1 MSIGQTGTFTTRTLT
16 ATVDL
21 HDPAFAENRYNAT
34 CQTASTSTG
43 TSDYNSSRFIMTEPQ
58 FPDSDQN
65 PAAGSQSVQS
75 TSRTARASSLSPET
89 QIEETGPL
97 SSSAML
103 ARTLIAGNQPTSQI
117 DLTNCM
123 LGEFRLLRRLGSGG
137 MAQVYLAD
145 QTSLHRHVAIKIMRP
160 DFGGNDTYQKRFEHE
175 ARAAAGLNHPNIVQV
190 FAVGEEGGIRY
201 IAQEY
206 VHGLNLRQFL
216 QRRKPPTSQVAL
228 HLMKQCC
235 SALNAAHQ
243 AGIVHRD
250 IKPENIM
257 VTRRMVVKVTDFGL
271 AQLTLDG
278 NRVNLTQMGQTMGT
292 PLYMSP
298 EQINDAN
305 VDARSDLY
313 SLGVTFYHL
322 LSGEPP
328 FNGPTAVSLAYKHLH
343 EDADP
348 LQKRR
353 PDLAP
358 SFVRLIHRLM
368 AKEPAQRYSDAKSV
382 LAELKRIEKSGE
394 TGAAWADEDAAVDVI
409 SESFWHVSR
418 ARLKAYGIACL
429 IVLVISSGL
438 GRQAR
443 RTDPLDAPVTAEAEV
458 PRQAT
463 AAAQV
468 TVARTL
474 ARGGNPERV
483 IDAWQVVLDR
493 FPDAKLARLE
503 AHRELGILLLKQ
515 RRYDEAL
522 EHFDELTRQNDNHWK
537 ADGVAGQAAVASLT
551 DRFEVSHELLVLELS
566 GLADNLSE
574 SMRPLVQMAIR
585 RNSSHRGSRD
595 EELEQLFAPE
605 TEPEF

>member
-1 MSIGQTGTFTTRTLT
+1 M
-16 ATVDL
+16 
-21 HDPAFAENRYNAT
+21 
-34 CQTASTSTG
+34 
-43 TSDYNSSRFIMTEPQ
+43 
-58 FPDSDQN
+58 PDSRIPEGNEKPAPGVQS
-65 PAAGSQSVQS
+65 PTGQSTPLAAG
-75 TSRTARASSLSPET
+75 AS
-89 QIEETGPL
+89 ETGAETELDQSGQL
-97 SSSAML
+97 SSSQML
-103 ARTLIAGNQPTSQI
+103 AQTLIAGNQSRSQV
-117 DLTNCM
+117 DLTNCL
-123 LGEFRLLRRLGSGG
+123 LGEFRLLRRLGAGG

-145 QTSLHRHVAIKIMRP
+145 QTSLRRNVAIKIMRP
-160 DFGGNDTYQKRFEHE
+160 DFGGDDTYQKRFEHE

-190 FAVGEEGGIRY
+190 FAVGEEDGIRY

-206 VHGLNLRQFL
+206 VHGLNLRQYL
-216 QRRKPPTSQVAL
+216 QRKKPPSPHLAL

-257 VTRRMVVKVTDFGL
+257 VTRRMVAKVTDFGL

-328 FNGPTAVSLAYKHLH
+328 FQGPTAVSLAYKHLH

-368 AKEPAQRYSDAKSV
+368 AKNPAERFPDAKSV

-394 TGAAWADEDAAVDVI
+394 TGDAWADEDDEADDAATEV
-409 SESFWHVSR
+409 FWHVSR
-418 ARLKAYGIACL
+418 PKLKAYGIACL
-429 IVLVISSGL
+429 AVLLLSSGL
-438 GRQAR
+438 GRRAR
-443 RTDPLDAPVTAEAEV
+443 RTDPLDAPLAAVANI
-458 PRQAT
+458 PPQKT

-474 ARGGNPERV
+474 SRGGNPERV
-483 IDAWQVVLDR
+483 IDAWQVVLER
-493 FPDAKLARLE
+493 FPIEKFPDAKLANLE
-503 AHRELGILLLKQ
+503 AHRELGVLLLKQ

-522 EHFDELTRQNDNHWK
+522 KHFDELARENDNQWK
-537 ADGVAGQAAVASLT
+537 ADGIAGQAAVASLT

-566 GLADNLSE
+566 GLADSLSDT
-574 SMRPLVQMAIR
+574 MRPLVQLAIR
-585 RNSSHRGSRD
+585 RNGEQQGSPD
-595 EELEQLFAPE
+595 EDLEKLFAPKDE
-605 TEPEF
+605 DLLP

>member
-1 MSIGQTGTFTTRTLT
+1 
-16 ATVDL
+16 
-21 HDPAFAENRYNAT
+21 
-34 CQTASTSTG
+34 
-43 TSDYNSSRFIMTEPQ
+43 
-58 FPDSDQN
+58 
-65 PAAGSQSVQS
+65 
-75 TSRTARASSLSPET
+75 
-89 QIEETGPL
+89 
-97 SSSAML
+97 ML
-103 ARTLIAGNQPTSQI
+103 ARTLISGGQSTSQV

-137 MAQVYLAD
+137 MAQVYLAS
-145 QTSLHRHVAIKIMRP
+145 QTSLQRNVAIKIMRP

-206 VHGLNLRQFL
+206 VHGLNLRQYL
-216 QRRKPPTSQVAL
+216 QRKKPPSPQIAL

-235 SALNAAHQ
+235 SALHAAHQ

-257 VTRRMVVKVTDFGL
+257 VTRKMVAKVTDFGL

-298 EQINDAN
+298 EQINDAS

-328 FNGPTAVSLAYKHLH
+328 FKGATAVSLAYKHLH
-343 EDADP
+343 EAADP

-368 AKEPAQRYSDAKSV
+368 SKDPAERFSDAKTV
-382 LAELKRIEKSGE
+382 LGELKRIEKSGE
-394 TGAAWADEDAAVDVI
+394 TGAAWADEDDDSDDDI
-409 SESFWHVSR
+409 TDQPFWHVPR
-418 ARLKAYGIACL
+418 EKLKAYGVACL
-429 IVLVISSGL
+429 IVLLASSAL
-438 GRQAR
+438 GRRAR
-443 RTDPLDAPVTAEAEV
+443 RSDPLDAPVTAIAAV
-458 PRQAT
+458 PLQDS
-463 AAAQV
+463 AAGQV

-474 ARGGNPERV
+474 ARGGNPDRV
-483 IDAWQVVLDR
+483 IDAWQLVLDE
-493 FPDAKLARLE
+493 FADAKLAHLE

-515 RRYDEAL
+515 RRYEESLA
-522 EHFDELTRQNDNHWK
+522 HFDELARQNDNHWK
-537 ADGVAGQAAVASLT
+537 ADGIAGQAAVASLT
-551 DRFEVSHELLVLELS
+551 DRHEMSHELLVLELS
-566 GLADNLSE
+566 GLADNLSDR
-574 SMRPLVQMAIR
+574 MRPLVELAIR
-585 RNSSHRGSRD
+585 RNSEKRGSRD
-595 EELEQLFAPE
+595 EELEQLFAPNE
-605 TEPEF
+605 DELLP

>member
-1 MSIGQTGTFTTRTLT
+1 M
-16 ATVDL
+16 
-21 HDPAFAENRYNAT
+21 
-34 CQTASTSTG
+34 
-43 TSDYNSSRFIMTEPQ
+43 
-58 FPDSDQN
+58 PDSRIPDGNQKSAADVQ
-65 PAAGSQSVQS
+65 PQSGQSTPHAAGS
-75 TSRTARASSLSPET
+75 TEAGAET
-89 QIEETGPL
+89 QIESAGSL
-97 SSSAML
+97 SSSQML
-103 ARTLIAGNQPTSQI
+103 AQTLVTGSQSRSQI
-117 DLTNCM
+117 DLSNCL
-123 LGEFRLLRRLGSGG
+123 LGEFRLLRRLGAGG

-145 QTSLHRHVAIKIMRP
+145 QTSLRRNVAIKIMRP
-160 DFGGNDTYQKRFEHE
+160 DFGGDDTYQKRFEHE

-206 VHGLNLRQFL
+206 VHGLNLRQYL
-216 QRRKPPTSQVAL
+216 QRKKPPSPHLAL

-257 VTRRMVVKVTDFGL
+257 VTRRMVAKVTDFGL

-313 SLGVTFYHL
+313 SLGVSFYHL

-328 FNGPTAVSLAYKHLH
+328 FKGPTAVSLAYKHLH
-343 EDADP
+343 EEAEP

-368 AKEPAQRYSDAKSV
+368 SKDPAERFSDAKSV

-394 TGAAWADEDAAVDVI
+394 TGAAWADEDDDTETAAT
-409 SESFWHVSR
+409 ESFWHVPR
-418 ARLKAYGIACL
+418 PKLKAYGIACL
-429 IVLVISSGL
+429 VVLILSSGM
-438 GRQAR
+438 GRNSR
-443 RTDPLDAPVTAEAEV
+443 RTDPLDAPLTAVASV
-458 PRQAT
+458 PQQKT

-483 IDAWQVVLDR
+483 IDAWQIVLDE
-493 FPDAKLARLE
+493 FPDAKLASLE
-503 AHRELGILLLKQ
+503 AHRELGVLLLKQ

-522 EHFDELTRQNDNHWK
+522 EHFDELARQNDNQWK
-537 ADGVAGQAAVASLT
+537 ADGIAGQAAVASLT
-551 DRFEVSHELLVLELS
+551 DRFGVSHELLVLELS
-566 GLADNLSE
+566 GLANNLSDT
-574 SMRPLVQMAIR
+574 MRPLVQLAIR
-585 RNSSHRGSRD
+585 RNGEQQGSPD
-595 EELEQLFAPE
+595 EELEKLFAPKE
-605 TEPEF
+605 EVLLQ

>member
-1 MSIGQTGTFTTRTLT
+1 MPDSRIPDGNQKSPADTPSQAGQSAPR
-16 ATVDL
+16 
-21 HDPAFAENRYNAT
+21 
-34 CQTASTSTG
+34 
-43 TSDYNSSRFIMTEPQ
+43 TSDPT
-58 FPDSDQN
+58 D
-65 PAAGSQSVQS
+65 AGAETSVES
-75 TSRTARASSLSPET
+75 VGS
-89 QIEETGPL
+89 L
-97 SSSAML
+97 SSSELL
-103 ARTLIAGNQPTSQI
+103 AQTLVAGGHSRSQV
-117 DLTNCM
+117 DLSNCL
-123 LGEFRLLRRLGSGG
+123 LGEFRLLRRLGAGG
-137 MAQVYLAD
+137 MAQVYLAE
-145 QTSLHRHVAIKIMRP
+145 QTSLRRNVAIKIMRP
-160 DFGGNDTYQKRFEHE
+160 DFGGDDTCQKRFEHE

-190 FAVGEEGGIRY
+190 FAVGEESGIRY

-206 VHGLNLRQFL
+206 VHGLNLRQYL
-216 QRRKPPTSQVAL
+216 QRKKPPGSHLAL

-257 VTRRMVVKVTDFGL
+257 VTRRMVAKVTDFGL

-278 NRVNLTQMGQTMGT
+278 NRVNLTQIGQTMGT

-298 EQINDAN
+298 EQINEAN

-313 SLGVTFYHL
+313 SLGITFYHL

-328 FNGPTAVSLAYKHLH
+328 FKGPTAVSLAYKHLH
-343 EDADP
+343 EDAEP

-368 AKEPAQRYSDAKSV
+368 SKDPAERFPDAKSV

-394 TGAAWADEDAAVDVI
+394 TGDAWADEDTDTDDDLSAEA
-409 SESFWHVSR
+409 FWHVPR
-418 ARLKAYGIACL
+418 PKLKAYGIACL
-429 IVLVISSGL
+429 VVLILSSGL

-443 RTDPLDAPVTAEAEV
+443 RTDPLDAPLAAVANIPPQTS
-458 PRQAT
+458 

-483 IDAWQVVLDR
+483 IDAWQLVLDE
-493 FPDAKLARLE
+493 FPDAKLANLE

-522 EHFDELTRQNDNHWK
+522 EHFDELARQNDNQWK
-537 ADGVAGQAAVASLT
+537 ADGIAGQAAVASLT
-551 DRFEVSHELLVLELS
+551 GRFGVSHELLVLELS
-566 GLADNLSE
+566 HIADNLSDT
-574 SMRPLVQMAIR
+574 MRPLAQLAIR
-585 RNSSHRGSRD
+585 RNAEQQGSPN
-595 EELEQLFAPE
+595 EELEQLFAPKE
-605 TEPEF
+605 DALLP

>member
-1 MSIGQTGTFTTRTLT
+1 M
-16 ATVDL
+16 
-21 HDPAFAENRYNAT
+21 
-34 CQTASTSTG
+34 
-43 TSDYNSSRFIMTEPQ
+43 
-58 FPDSDQN
+58 PDSRIPDGNQQS
-65 PAAGSQSVQS
+65 AAD
-75 TSRTARASSLSPET
+75 ASSLSGQSTPQATGSTGAGAET
-89 QIEETGPL
+89 QIESAGSL
-97 SSSAML
+97 SSSQML
-103 ARTLIAGNQPTSQI
+103 AQTLVTGGSQSRSQI
-117 DLTNCM
+117 DLSNCL

-145 QTSLHRHVAIKIMRP
+145 QTSLRRNVAIKIMRP

-206 VHGLNLRQFL
+206 VHGLNLRQYL
-216 QRRKPPTSQVAL
+216 QRKKPPSPHLAL

-257 VTRRMVVKVTDFGL
+257 VTRRMVAKVTDFGL

-328 FNGPTAVSLAYKHLH
+328 FKGPTAVSLAYKHLH
-343 EDADP
+343 EDAEP

-368 AKEPAQRYSDAKSV
+368 SKDPADRFPDAKSV

-394 TGAAWADEDAAVDVI
+394 TGAAWADEDDDSDADVVTG
-409 SESFWHVSR
+409 SFWHVPR
-418 ARLKAYGIACL
+418 PKLKAYGIACL
-429 IVLVISSGL
+429 VVLILSSGI
-438 GRQAR
+438 GRRSR
-443 RTDPLDAPVTAEAEV
+443 RTDPLDAPLTAVADIPPQE
-458 PRQAT
+458 T

-483 IDAWQVVLDR
+483 IDAWQFVLDK
-493 FPDAKLARLE
+493 FPEAKLANLE

-522 EHFDELTRQNDNHWK
+522 EHFDELARQNDNQWK
-537 ADGVAGQAAVASLT
+537 ADGIAGQAAVASLT
-551 DRFEVSHELLVLELS
+551 DRFGVSHELLVLELS
-566 GLADNLSE
+566 GLADSLSDT
-574 SMRPLVQMAIR
+574 MRPLVQLAIR
-585 RNSSHRGSRD
+585 RNGEQQGSPD
-595 EELEQLFAPE
+595 DDLEKLFAPKDE
-605 TEPEF
+605 DILP

>member
-1 MSIGQTGTFTTRTLT
+1 M
-16 ATVDL
+16 
-21 HDPAFAENRYNAT
+21 
-34 CQTASTSTG
+34 
-43 TSDYNSSRFIMTEPQ
+43 
-58 FPDSDQN
+58 PDSRN
-65 PAAGSQSVQS
+65 PDGNQQSAADASSQSGQGTPRAAGSAGVG
-75 TSRTARASSLSPET
+75 TET
-89 QIEETGPL
+89 QIESAGSL
-97 SSSAML
+97 SSSQML
-103 ARTLIAGNQPTSQI
+103 AQTLVTENQSRSQI
-117 DLTNCM
+117 DLSNCL
-123 LGEFRLLRRLGSGG
+123 LGEFRLLRRLGTGG

-145 QTSLHRHVAIKIMRP
+145 QTSLRRNVAIKIMRP

-190 FAVGEEGGIRY
+190 FAVGEEAGIRY

-206 VHGLNLRQFL
+206 VHGLNLRQYL
-216 QRRKPPTSQVAL
+216 QRKRPPSSHLAL

-235 SALNAAHQ
+235 SALHAAHQ

-257 VTRRMVVKVTDFGL
+257 VTRRMVAKVTDFGL

-328 FNGPTAVSLAYKHLH
+328 FKGPTAVSLAYKHLH
-343 EDADP
+343 EDAEP

-368 AKEPAQRYSDAKSV
+368 SKNPAERFPDAKSV

-394 TGAAWADEDAAVDVI
+394 TGAAWADEDDDTETVAT
-409 SESFWHVSR
+409 ESFRHVPR
-418 ARLKAYGIACL
+418 PKLKAYGIACL
-429 IVLVISSGL
+429 AVLILSSGL
-438 GRQAR
+438 GRRSR
-443 RTDPLDAPVTAEAEV
+443 RTDPLDAPLTAVADI
-458 PRQAT
+458 PQQKT

-483 IDAWQVVLDR
+483 IDAWQVVLDE
-493 FPDAKLARLE
+493 FPDAKLANLE

-522 EHFDELTRQNDNHWK
+522 KHFDELARQNDNQWK
-537 ADGVAGQAAVASLT
+537 ADGIAGQAAVASLT
-551 DRFEVSHELLVLELS
+551 DRFGVSHELLVLELS
-566 GLADNLSE
+566 GLADSLSDT
-574 SMRPLVQMAIR
+574 MRPLVQLAIR
-585 RNSSHRGSRD
+585 RNGERQGSPD
-595 EELEQLFAPE
+595 EELEKLFAPKE
-605 TEPEF
+605 EDILP